1 MFVALPVFAESSDYD
16 IYEEPAGS
24 SSSPIK
30 TTTTKTTTKT
40 SKKTT
45 KYRTKTTTTRSSESI
60 FDGFPKL
67 ETKIL
72 SEFYVNTLS
81 GSGEKIQYNDNKVTS
96 YANIESLMRLN
107 ITKNFYAESKWYL
120 QPVNKRVYGGN
131 YYAKNSGN
139 VIGNSLDSD
148 FYGKNNYVKREF
160 QFSSYGLGVETLF
173 LAYRD
178 SNINIGVGKIN
189 PTFGSAFDKSRFTG
203 VYGVKLPEQY
213 ELTEKIGGYITAL
226 FPFGNLT
233 FNTFFDDTTGLSSTM
248 FKNRGKDKSKG
259 GAGNTEKLNNFSITF
274 DAALEN
280 MNFNLGFRYLDV
292 DLKQQEPE
300 KGFVG
305 GVEYLFEFPYGINFL
320 PFAEVAYFNNFDGMK
335 SRNVAY
341 VTTFMPL
348 IIENWHFIFS
358 NTSKFDDEKHY
369 KNYSSYLTQL
379 SFGYKFDC
387 GLMIDVAKIW
397 EREVNKANNFSNV
410 PVGEKW
416 IVRNDSIAVMVSYL
430 FKF

>member
-148 FYGKNNYVKREF
+148 FYGKNNYVKRK
-160 QFSSYGLGVETLF
+160 
-173 LAYRD
+173 R
-178 SNINIGVGKIN
+178 K
-189 PTFGSAFDKSRFTG
+189 
-203 VYGVKLPEQY
+203 
-213 ELTEKIGGYITAL
+213 
-226 FPFGNLT
+226 
-233 FNTFFDDTTGLSSTM
+233 
-248 FKNRGKDKSKG
+248 
-259 GAGNTEKLNNFSITF
+259 
-274 DAALEN
+274 
-280 MNFNLGFRYLDV
+280 FR
-292 DLKQQEPE
+292 
-300 KGFVG
+300 
-305 GVEYLFEFPYGINFL
+305 N
-320 PFAEVAYFNNFDGMK
+320 
-335 SRNVAY
+335 
-341 VTTFMPL
+341 
-348 IIENWHFIFS
+348 
-358 NTSKFDDEKHY
+358 
-369 KNYSSYLTQL
+369 
-379 SFGYKFDC
+379 
-387 GLMIDVAKIW
+387 
-397 EREVNKANNFSNV
+397 
-410 PVGEKW
+410 
-416 IVRNDSIAVMVSYL
+416 
-430 FKF
+430 